1 MSREKLL
8 APFLSSLLRNS
19 NVGSQSGARR
29 EYPGDVRDDVRIATL
44 RKMGESRIDPPA
56 FVTKPMG
63 QWYDYAPCIPP
74 RHLQV
79 VQPKPLSLRGA
90 TRLWPP
96 MN

>member
-8 APFLSSLLRNS
+8 APFLSSLRNS
-19 NVGSQSGARR
+19 NVGSQSGPLR
-29 EYPGDVRDDVRIATL
+29 EYPGDVRDNVRIATL
-44 RKMGESRIDPPA
+44 RKMVESRIDPPA

-74 RHLQV
+74 RQLRI